1 LQSSQTAYQIKTTEP
16 KAAMPRWDPD
26 TLTDRQRAWFAS
38 VRDGL
43 ERDTGKSLEAWA
55 EIALACPETAHR
67 ARLKWFK
74 DVHGLGQNRAS
85 QVLSAAF
92 PSPEPQDDGAD
103 PLWADPAQA
112 AIYQAVAALA
122 LALPEVKAARRK
134 AFSPLSRNVQFAALA
149 PVKAGGVRLGLAL
162 TPDASP
168 RLQVP
173 KREGW
178 SERLKA
184 VAALASVEAVDGEIE
199 ALLHQAWEAS

>member
-1 LQSSQTAYQIKTTEP
+1 MP
-16 KAAMPRWDPD
+16 KWDPD

-43 ERDTGKSLEAWA
+43 QRDTGKSLEAWA

-74 DVHGLGQNRAS
+74 DVHGLGQNRAA

-92 PSPEPQDDGAD
+92 PSPESEDDDAD

-122 LALPEVKAARRK
+122 LALPDVKAGRRK
-134 AFSPLSRNVQFAALA
+134 AFSPFSRNFQFAALS

-168 RLQVP
+168 RLQAP
-173 KREGW
+173 QREGW

-184 VAALASVEAVDGEIE
+184 VVVLASVEAVDSEIE
-199 ALLHQAWEAS
+199 ALLHRAWDGS